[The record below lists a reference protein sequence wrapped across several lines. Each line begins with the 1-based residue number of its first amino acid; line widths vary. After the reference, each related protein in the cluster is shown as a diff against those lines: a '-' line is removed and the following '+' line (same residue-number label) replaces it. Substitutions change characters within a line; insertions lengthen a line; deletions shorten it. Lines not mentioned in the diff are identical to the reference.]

1 MLKAPCQNFSQ
12 LQYSRLHSKVH
23 ESNPQ
28 AQHRSW
34 SGGYHCICM
43 NTSVNRCGKT
53 VATITFP
60 PNASLT
66 SGFELRENSQQAT
79 ALKRSKRQTHPQC
92 CHPGCR
98 CLWVCGRP
106 AGPVAEP
113 VPDWSGGPGTPEL
126 SDLEERTPQRNV
138 RENGASLKTQ
148 VVTHDVWLCLDQL
161 LSVSDQQGTLYAPLF
176 LFFTF

>member
-1 MLKAPCQNFSQ
+1 
-12 LQYSRLHSKVH
+12 
-23 ESNPQ
+23 
-28 AQHRSW
+28 
-34 SGGYHCICM
+34 M

-53 VATITFP
+53 AAAITFP

-98 CLWVCGRP
+98 CLWVCGPP

-113 VPDWSGGPGTPEL
+113 APDWSGGPGTPEL

-138 RENGASLKTQ
+138 RQNGASLKRQ
-148 VVTHDVWLCLDQL
+148 VVTHDVWLCFDQL
-161 LSVSDQQGTLYAPLF
+161 LSVSDQQGTLYVPLF
-176 LFFTF
+176 LFFTFLIFLSYWLQEMRRRVGPPSRDG